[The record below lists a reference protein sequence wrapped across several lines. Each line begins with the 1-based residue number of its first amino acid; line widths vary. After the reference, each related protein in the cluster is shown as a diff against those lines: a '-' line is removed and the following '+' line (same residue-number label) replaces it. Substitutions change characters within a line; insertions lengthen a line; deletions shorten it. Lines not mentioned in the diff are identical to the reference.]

1 MRAFN
6 SCTKQESGGR
16 LLQHWLTT
24 VRDVSLPIS
33 WLSFSITPLI
43 QLLNLFSKKKKK
55 NEVHRASNLVFIA
68 GGEWQWPSLLVSL
81 FLTREELSPQS
92 SAKPLPETSS
102 HFTGQS
108 WVSSLSLPLAEERLL
123 DEFKPTM
130 LHFLEL
136 GTLTLYGQNWDLVSK
151 EKGVSWVYE
160 KVMGKQSAV
169 FVLFGGIGKWK
180 GGPWSQCLSWPLL
193 LKGCIKE
200 EIGLSFVK
208 SFKLDK
214 DLKPDIV
221 CGVVGVKPQDRLLLR
236 K

>member
-1 MRAFN
+1 M
-6 SCTKQESGGR
+6 SIEPGI
-16 LLQHWLTT
+16 
-24 VRDVSLPIS
+24 SLI
-33 WLSFSITPLI
+33 FM
-43 QLLNLFSKKKKK
+43 
-55 NEVHRASNLVFIA
+55 A

-102 HFTGQS
+102 YFTGQS
-108 WVSSLSLPLAEERLL
+108 WVTSLSLPLADERLR

-160 KVMGKQSAV
+160 KVMGKQSV
-169 FVLFGGIGKWK
+169 FVIFGGISKRK

-193 LKGCIKE
+193 LKGCIKK
-200 EIGLSFVK
+200 EIGLSFVT
-208 SFKLDK
+208 SFKSDK

-221 CGVVGVKPQDRLLLR
+221 CGFVGVKPQDRLLLR